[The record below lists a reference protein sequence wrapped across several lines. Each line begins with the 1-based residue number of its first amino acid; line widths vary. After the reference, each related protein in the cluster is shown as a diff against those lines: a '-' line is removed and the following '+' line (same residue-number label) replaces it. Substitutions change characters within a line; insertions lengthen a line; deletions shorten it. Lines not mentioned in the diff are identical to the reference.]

1 MRIEPFTIYIFY
13 MPWENGGKNRPVL
26 VFLHSINE
34 VSVYSITTKYEDK
47 SEAIKQKYFKINDIT
62 NTGLIRQSYVDTI
75 TRYTIPQSFL
85 ENKIP
90 IGKLSN
96 EDIKRFM
103 EFLH

>member
-13 MPWENGGKNRPVL
+13 MPWENGGKNRPIL
-26 VFLHSINE
+26 VFMHNIND
-34 VSVYSITTKYEDK
+34 VSVYCITTKYEDK
-47 SEAIKQKYFKINDIT
+47 SEAVKRKYFKINDIA

-75 TRYTIPQSFL
+75 TRYTIPVSL
-85 ENKIP
+85 IDGKIP

-103 EFLH
+103 EFLN